1 MDAEQLQENLT
12 AAEVRVAAYKAWIEE
27 VAELEE
33 KILNEG
39 SSGLEVSHVQLSDQ
53 KKLHIPSS
61 LDLLRKVGKLE
72 SKLELIKSR
81 LAALI

>member
-1 MDAEQLQENLT
+1 MDVEQLQENL
-12 AAEVRVAAYKAWIEE
+12 AALEVRVVAYKAWVEE
-27 VAELEE
+27 VTELEE

-53 KKLHIPSS
+53 KKLHVPSS
-61 LDLLRKVGKLE
+61 SDLLRRVQKLE
-72 SKLELIKSR
+72 SELELIKSR